1 MSVEA
6 FIEIEKARGFNDE
19 QIAYVKELLLFI
31 SQNGKFERTDL
42 LREELNFNGIFNSQE
57 IGLLIRDLEE
67 RF

>member
-6 FIEIEKARGFNDE
+6 FIEIEKAHGFNDE

-57 IGLLIRDLEE
+57 IGLLICDLEE
-67 RF
+67 CF